1 MNSNLRFAAIDIGSN
16 AIRLLFSRIIENE
29 LKPHF
34 LIKESLIRM
43 PLRLGKD
50 SFNAGEISEANCKKF
65 LNTMIGFKNLMDAY
79 NPMNYRACATA
90 AMRNA
95 KNGKDLAR
103 IVELKAGIKIDI
115 INGAEE
121 AAMILS
127 KNINQHIKKEKSYLH
142 IDVGG
147 GSTELT
153 SIVNGQTKNS
163 KSFSIGSVRLLEGK
177 VSKKSWNDMKEWIK
191 SNTNSVTGIKAI
203 GSGGNINKI
212 ASMLGKKKGEYVPY
226 NGIKILLKKIEALN
240 LILDATHL
248 CDTSFWETMKNYNG
262 PIWASHNNCRK
273 FVNHNRQF
281 SDEQIKELI
290 NRDAV
295 IGVALD
301 AWMMVPNWV
310 RGESTPKSM
319 GVTLRQMIDNIDHI
333 CQLSGDALHVGIGTD
348 LDGGFGKE
356 QTPSDLETIAD
367 LQKVPQMLADKGF
380 DKEDIDNIMHQNF
393 ISFLRRVWG

>member
-1 MNSNLRFAAIDIGSN
+1 MKSNLRFAAIDIGSN

-79 NPMNYRACATA
+79 DPMNYRACATA

-103 IVELKAGIKIDI
+103 IVELKTGIKIDI

-127 KNINQHIKKEKSYLH
+127 KNINQYLKKEKSYLH

-153 SIVNGQTKNS
+153 FIVNGQIENS

-177 VSKKSWNDMKEWIK
+177 VSKKPWNDMKEWIK
-191 SNTNSVTGIKAI
+191 NNTNSILRIKAI

-226 NGIKILLKKIEALN
+226 NGIKILLKKIEAKDFHQRITQFGLRPDRADVIIHASKIYLN
-240 LILDATHL
+240 CMKWSKAQKIL
-248 CDTSFWETMKNYNG
+248 
-262 PIWASHNNCRK
+262 
-273 FVNHNRQF
+273 
-281 SDEQIKELI
+281 
-290 NRDAV
+290 
-295 IGVALD
+295 
-301 AWMMVPNWV
+301 
-310 RGESTPKSM
+310 
-319 GVTLRQMIDNIDHI
+319 
-333 CQLSGDALHVGIGTD
+333 
-348 LDGGFGKE
+348 
-356 QTPSDLETIAD
+356 
-367 LQKVPQMLADKGF
+367 VPQSGLADGII
-380 DKEDIDNIMHQNF
+380 EQLYDNYK
-393 ISFLRRVWG
+393 SVSKS

>member
-1 MNSNLRFAAIDIGSN
+1 MKSNLRFAAIDIGSN

-79 NPMNYRACATA
+79 DPMNYRACATA

-103 IVELKAGIKIDI
+103 IVELKTGIKIDI

-127 KNINQHIKKEKSYLH
+127 KNINQYLKKEKSYLH

-147 GSTELT
+147 GSTEQT
-153 SIVNGQTKNS
+153 FIVNGQIENS
-163 KSFSIGSVRLLEGK
+163 KSFSIGSVRLLESK

-191 SNTNSVTGIKAI
+191 NNTNSILRIKAI

-212 ASMLGKKKGEYVPY
+212 ASMLGKKKGV
-226 NGIKILLKKIEALN
+226 
-240 LILDATHL
+240 
-248 CDTSFWETMKNYNG
+248 
-262 PIWASHNNCRK
+262 
-273 FVNHNRQF
+273 
-281 SDEQIKELI
+281 
-290 NRDAV
+290 
-295 IGVALD
+295 
-301 AWMMVPNWV
+301 
-310 RGESTPKSM
+310 
-319 GVTLRQMIDNIDHI
+319 
-333 CQLSGDALHVGIGTD
+333 
-348 LDGGFGKE
+348 
-356 QTPSDLETIAD
+356 
-367 LQKVPQMLADKGF
+367 
-380 DKEDIDNIMHQNF
+380 
-393 ISFLRRVWG
+393 

>member
-1 MNSNLRFAAIDIGSN
+1 MKSNLRFAAIDIGSN

-79 NPMNYRACATA
+79 DPMNYRACATA

-103 IVELKAGIKIDI
+103 IVELKTGIKIDI

-127 KNINQHIKKEKSYLH
+127 KNINQYLKKEKSYLH

-153 SIVNGQTKNS
+153 FIVNGQIENS

-191 SNTNSVTGIKAI
+191 NNTNSILRIKAI

-226 NGIKILLKKIEALN
+226 NGIKILLKKIEARDFHQRITQFGLRPDRADVIIHASKIYLN
-240 LILDATHL
+240 CMNWSKAQKIL
-248 CDTSFWETMKNYNG
+248 
-262 PIWASHNNCRK
+262 
-273 FVNHNRQF
+273 
-281 SDEQIKELI
+281 
-290 NRDAV
+290 
-295 IGVALD
+295 
-301 AWMMVPNWV
+301 
-310 RGESTPKSM
+310 
-319 GVTLRQMIDNIDHI
+319 
-333 CQLSGDALHVGIGTD
+333 
-348 LDGGFGKE
+348 
-356 QTPSDLETIAD
+356 
-367 LQKVPQMLADKGF
+367 VPQSGLADGII
-380 DKEDIDNIMHQNF
+380 EQLYDNYK
-393 ISFLRRVWG
+393 SVSKS

>member
-1 MNSNLRFAAIDIGSN
+1 MKSNLRFAAIDIGSN

-79 NPMNYRACATA
+79 DPMNYRACATA

-103 IVELKAGIKIDI
+103 IVELKTGIKIDI

-127 KNINQHIKKEKSYLH
+127 KNINQYLNKEKSYLH

-153 SIVNGQTKNS
+153 FIVNGQIENS

-191 SNTNSVTGIKAI
+191 NNTNSILRIKAI

-226 NGIKILLKKIEALN
+226 NGIKILLKKIEAKDFHQRITQFGLRPDRADVIIHASKIYLN
-240 LILDATHL
+240 CMKWSKAQKIL
-248 CDTSFWETMKNYNG
+248 
-262 PIWASHNNCRK
+262 
-273 FVNHNRQF
+273 
-281 SDEQIKELI
+281 
-290 NRDAV
+290 
-295 IGVALD
+295 
-301 AWMMVPNWV
+301 
-310 RGESTPKSM
+310 
-319 GVTLRQMIDNIDHI
+319 
-333 CQLSGDALHVGIGTD
+333 
-348 LDGGFGKE
+348 
-356 QTPSDLETIAD
+356 
-367 LQKVPQMLADKGF
+367 VPQSGLADGII
-380 DKEDIDNIMHQNF
+380 EQLYDNYK
-393 ISFLRRVWG
+393 SVSKS

>member
-1 MNSNLRFAAIDIGSN
+1 MKSNLRFAAIDIGSN

-79 NPMNYRACATA
+79 DPMNYRACATS

-103 IVELKAGIKIDI
+103 IVELKTGIKIDI

-127 KNINQHIKKEKSYLH
+127 KNINQYLKKEKSYLH

-153 SIVNGQTKNS
+153 FIVNGQIENS

-191 SNTNSVTGIKAI
+191 NNTNSILRIKAI

-226 NGIKILLKKIEALN
+226 NGIKILLKKIEAKDFHQRITQFGLRPDRADVIIHASKIYLN
-240 LILDATHL
+240 CMKWSKAQKIL
-248 CDTSFWETMKNYNG
+248 
-262 PIWASHNNCRK
+262 
-273 FVNHNRQF
+273 
-281 SDEQIKELI
+281 
-290 NRDAV
+290 
-295 IGVALD
+295 
-301 AWMMVPNWV
+301 
-310 RGESTPKSM
+310 
-319 GVTLRQMIDNIDHI
+319 
-333 CQLSGDALHVGIGTD
+333 
-348 LDGGFGKE
+348 
-356 QTPSDLETIAD
+356 
-367 LQKVPQMLADKGF
+367 VPQSGLADGII
-380 DKEDIDNIMHQNF
+380 EQLYDNYK
-393 ISFLRRVWG
+393 SVSKS

>member
-1 MNSNLRFAAIDIGSN
+1 MKSNLRFAAIDIGSN

-79 NPMNYRACATA
+79 DPMNYRACATA

-103 IVELKAGIKIDI
+103 IVELKTGIKIDI

-127 KNINQHIKKEKSYLH
+127 KNINQYLKKEKSYLH

-153 SIVNGQTKNS
+153 FIVNGQIENS

-191 SNTNSVTGIKAI
+191 NNTNSILRIKAI

-226 NGIKILLKKIEALN
+226 NGIKILLKKIEAKDFHQRITQFGLRPDRADVIIHASKIYLN
-240 LILDATHL
+240 CMNWSKAQKIL
-248 CDTSFWETMKNYNG
+248 
-262 PIWASHNNCRK
+262 
-273 FVNHNRQF
+273 
-281 SDEQIKELI
+281 
-290 NRDAV
+290 
-295 IGVALD
+295 
-301 AWMMVPNWV
+301 
-310 RGESTPKSM
+310 
-319 GVTLRQMIDNIDHI
+319 
-333 CQLSGDALHVGIGTD
+333 
-348 LDGGFGKE
+348 
-356 QTPSDLETIAD
+356 
-367 LQKVPQMLADKGF
+367 VPQSGLADGII
-380 DKEDIDNIMHQNF
+380 EQLYDNYK
-393 ISFLRRVWG
+393 SVSKS

>member
-1 MNSNLRFAAIDIGSN
+1 MKSNLRFAAIDIGSN

-127 KNINQHIKKEKSYLH
+127 KNINQYLKKEKSYLH

-153 SIVNGQTKNS
+153 FIVNGQIENS

-191 SNTNSVTGIKAI
+191 NNTNSILRIKAI

-226 NGIKILLKKIEALN
+226 NGIKILLKKIEAKDFHQRITQFGLRPDRADVIIHASKIYLN
-240 LILDATHL
+240 CMKWSKAQKIL
-248 CDTSFWETMKNYNG
+248 
-262 PIWASHNNCRK
+262 
-273 FVNHNRQF
+273 
-281 SDEQIKELI
+281 
-290 NRDAV
+290 
-295 IGVALD
+295 
-301 AWMMVPNWV
+301 
-310 RGESTPKSM
+310 
-319 GVTLRQMIDNIDHI
+319 
-333 CQLSGDALHVGIGTD
+333 
-348 LDGGFGKE
+348 
-356 QTPSDLETIAD
+356 
-367 LQKVPQMLADKGF
+367 VPQSGLADGII
-380 DKEDIDNIMHQNF
+380 EQLYDNYK
-393 ISFLRRVWG
+393 SVSKS

>member
-1 MNSNLRFAAIDIGSN
+1 MKSNLRFAAIDIGSN

-79 NPMNYRACATA
+79 DPMNYRACATA

-103 IVELKAGIKIDI
+103 IVELKTGIKIDI

-127 KNINQHIKKEKSYLH
+127 KNINQYLKKEKSYLH

-153 SIVNGQTKNS
+153 FIVNGQIENS

-191 SNTNSVTGIKAI
+191 NNTNSILRIKAI

-226 NGIKILLKKIEALN
+226 NGIKILLKKIEAKDFHQRITQFGLRPDRADVIIHASKIYLN
-240 LILDATHL
+240 CMKWSKAQNIL
-248 CDTSFWETMKNYNG
+248 
-262 PIWASHNNCRK
+262 
-273 FVNHNRQF
+273 
-281 SDEQIKELI
+281 
-290 NRDAV
+290 
-295 IGVALD
+295 
-301 AWMMVPNWV
+301 
-310 RGESTPKSM
+310 
-319 GVTLRQMIDNIDHI
+319 
-333 CQLSGDALHVGIGTD
+333 
-348 LDGGFGKE
+348 
-356 QTPSDLETIAD
+356 
-367 LQKVPQMLADKGF
+367 VPQSGLADGII
-380 DKEDIDNIMHQNF
+380 EQLYDNYK
-393 ISFLRRVWG
+393 SVSKS

>member
-1 MNSNLRFAAIDIGSN
+1 MKSNLRFAAIDIGSN

-65 LNTMIGFKNLMDAY
+65 LNTMIGFKKLMDAY
-79 NPMNYRACATA
+79 DPMNYRACATA

-103 IVELKAGIKIDI
+103 IVELKTGIKIDI

-127 KNINQHIKKEKSYLH
+127 KNINQYLKKEKSYLH

-153 SIVNGQTKNS
+153 FIVNGQIENS

-191 SNTNSVTGIKAI
+191 NNTNSILRIKAI

-226 NGIKILLKKIEALN
+226 NGIKILLKKIEAKDFHQRITQFGLRPDRADVIIHASKIYLN
-240 LILDATHL
+240 CMKWSKAQKIL
-248 CDTSFWETMKNYNG
+248 
-262 PIWASHNNCRK
+262 
-273 FVNHNRQF
+273 
-281 SDEQIKELI
+281 
-290 NRDAV
+290 
-295 IGVALD
+295 
-301 AWMMVPNWV
+301 
-310 RGESTPKSM
+310 
-319 GVTLRQMIDNIDHI
+319 
-333 CQLSGDALHVGIGTD
+333 
-348 LDGGFGKE
+348 
-356 QTPSDLETIAD
+356 
-367 LQKVPQMLADKGF
+367 VPQSGLADGII
-380 DKEDIDNIMHQNF
+380 EQLYDNYK
-393 ISFLRRVWG
+393 SVSKS